1 MTGYAAILNSEVD
14 PESPITTSLMVAL
27 RDNPIAITEG
37 SSGAPNIVTAA
48 ITDANVTQAKLPTS
62 TVSLFGSLT
71 SNTVAYLTLHN
82 YMFFPMIH
90 AENAAGDAQS
100 SVAVI
105 GHVSDGAD
113 PDAARCGLANHDGSN
128 TNTYD
133 FDYRYISS

>member
-48 ITDANVTQAKLPTS
+48 ITDANVTRVKLPTT
-62 TVSLFGSLT
+62 TVSLSGNINSGIY
-71 SNTVAYLTLHN
+71 VPLTLHG
-82 YMFFPMIH
+82 YMFFPMFH
-90 AENAAGDAQS
+90 AIDSGGIQ
-100 SVAVI
+100 AVSMN
-105 GHVSDGAD
+105 GHLSDGAD
-113 PDAARCGLANHDGSN
+113 PDAARCALYN
-128 TNTYD
+128 TGGNNATYD